1 MLVRVVSST
10 VPLLLAALL
19 LLPSSIARAENPV
32 LEGSVGANDAF
43 VISLLDANG
52 GKVTHLDAGTYTIV
66 VHDRSAEHNFHLTGP
81 GVNQSTDVEATGD
94 ARWTVTL
101 QDGIYRYVCDP
112 HAGIMNGRFAVGSA
126 QLPPPTATL
135 NGRVGPGRTIS
146 VRRPDG
152 SKATILNGITS
163 IRLVVSDRSK
173 TDNFHLTGTGVNRRT
188 GVGFRGRVTWNL
200 KVSPGVYRFRSD
212 RHRAL
217 RGSFSVTDA
226 GYRAE

>member
-1 MLVRVVSST
+1 MLARAVSLS

-19 LLPSSIARAENPV
+19 PSSVARAENPV
-32 LEGSVGANDAF
+32 LEGIVGTNDAF
-43 VISLLDANG
+43 VISLVGANG
-52 GKVTHLDAGTYTIV
+52 AKFTHLDAGTYTIV

-81 GVNQSTDVEATGD
+81 GVNQSTDVEGTGD
-94 ARWTVTL
+94 ATWTVTL
-101 QDGIYRYVCDP
+101 QNGIYRYLCDP

-152 SKATILNGITS
+152 SKATILNRVTS

-173 TDNFHLTGTGVNRRT
+173 TDNFHLTGKGVNKAT

-212 RHRAL
+212 RHKSL

-226 GYRAE
+226 GYRAG